1 MQGNGRLAPSRVPG
15 ALGLAGSLQRRGPAI
30 TPQTAASWP
39 RLLYPCVPARTEPQ
53 RPWATAAAA
62 GVPAQGRR
70 GGRGV
75 AASTRDTQPG

>member
-1 MQGNGRLAPSRVPG
+1 MQENGRLAPSRVPG

>member
-1 MQGNGRLAPSRVPG
+1 MQGNGRLVPSRVPG

-39 RLLYPCVPARTEPQ
+39 RLLYPRVPARMEPQ

-62 GVPAQGRR
+62 GVPAQGRP